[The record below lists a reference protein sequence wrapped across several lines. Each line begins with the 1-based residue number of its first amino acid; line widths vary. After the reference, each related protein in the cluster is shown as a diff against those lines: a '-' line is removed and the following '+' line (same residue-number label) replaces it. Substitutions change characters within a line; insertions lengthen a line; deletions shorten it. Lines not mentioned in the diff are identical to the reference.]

1 MELFRLDEVLVND
14 KFSNISEVARLLEH
28 EITPILKNYLSLSQE
43 VVIRYKK
50 CGNGYRFMLEVDAE
64 RIKPF
69 GKIL

>member
-28 EITPILKNYLSLSQE
+28 EITPILRNYLALSSD
-43 VVIRYKK
+43 VIVRYKK